1 MVVPLPGGVVPGR
14 AAVMTVVLGDLCA
27 PGTGRAF
34 AAVRRSRRPARD
46 VCAGG
51 RVDPLAVLPRTANWC
66 LRRWWN
72 SPGHP
77 H

>member
-1 MVVPLPGGVVPGR
+1 MVVPLPGGVVSGR
-14 AAVMTVVLGDLCA
+14 AAVMTVVLVDLCA

-34 AAVRRSRRPARD
+34 AAVRRSRRPARG